1 MSCRASVVL
10 CLCSIL
16 ISTVPAAAA
25 DDAVLE
31 QMVMLNNNALA
42 AYRSGKHQ
50 EARGF
55 LLDAEM
61 LAETNGLTRHEI
73 AARTY
78 LHLGLVHLNGLK
90 QREKA
95 LQYFAQG
102 MQLRPNIRLTRSL
115 ARPNVRLAIAEAK
128 RRQKQLLA
136 APSTPRNGGKNKE
149 DALAASDEVE
159 EAVDAE
165 QNAEDSGAE
174 RGDDLLA
181 CPLPR
186 EAPPGQELEVR
197 CQANP
202 GLRAARAF
210 LFFRSAGQKQYT
222 ALRMAADGKDGYNA
236 TIPADAIN
244 GRALD
249 YYVEAESSAGDVI
262 GALGAEANPKLLT
275 LRRGASPSGGLSLAR
290 SGGAPTTGREPPPD
304 DEPPGLRSRPADAVG
319 AGRRR
324 AAGAFWVGVGI
335 GSGLGAHPTRD
346 LEHHTGKTV
355 GTGLSFAALHVLPEL
370 GIQYDDRLALSVQ
383 SRHQYILPS
392 GGPDMTV
399 SGDPPRMA
407 HALLA
412 RVHYQLWG
420 GEAFQL
426 LGTATLGGG
435 SGFRLKVPPV
445 PGAGL
450 PSSDTVAGGPLVVG
464 PGASLFFNLSEK
476 VLLAAELRMLIGFD
490 KLAALGEGSLGV
502 QYAF

>member
-1 MSCRASVVL
+1 MSCRRASVVL

-25 DDAVLE
+25 DDAVLD
-31 QMVMLNNNALA
+31 QMVMLNKNALA
-42 AYRSGKHQ
+42 AYRSGQYQ

-61 LAETNGLTRHEI
+61 LAETNGLVNHEL

-90 QREKA
+90 QRDKA
-95 LQYFAQG
+95 LQYFAQA
-102 MQLRPNIRLTRSL
+102 MQIRPNIRLTRSL
-115 ARPNVRLAIAEAK
+115 TRPNVRVAMAEAK

-136 APSTPRNGGKNKE
+136 VAPAAPRNGGKNKE
-149 DALAASDEVE
+149 APAAPDDAEEAADVE
-159 EAVDAE
+159 EKA
-165 QNAEDSGAE
+165 
-174 RGDDLLA
+174 DDLLD
-181 CPLPR
+181 CPMPR

-197 CQANP
+197 CRPNA
-202 GLRAARAF
+202 GLRAERSF
-210 LFFRSAGQKQYT
+210 LFFRSAGQKEYT
-222 ALRMAADGKDGYNA
+222 ALRMVRDGKDGYTA
-236 TIPADAIN
+236 TIPAGSVS

-249 YYVEAESSAGDVI
+249 YYVEAESSTGQVI
-262 GALGAEANPKLLT
+262 GTLGAEAEPRALT
-275 LRRGASPSGGLSLAR
+275 LRRGAPPAGRLSLADMR

-304 DEPPGLRSRPADAVG
+304 DELRSSPRSSRSDGVG
-319 AGRRR
+319 RGHRR
-324 AAGAFWVGVGI
+324 APGAVWVGFGI
-335 GSGLGAHPTRD
+335 GSGVGAHPTRD
-346 LEHHTGKTV
+346 LEHHTGKNV
-355 GTGLSFAALHVLPEL
+355 GTGLSYAAFHVLPEL

-399 SGDPPRMA
+399 SGSAPRMA

-412 RVHYQLWG
+412 RAHYELWG
-420 GEAFQL
+420 GEMFQF

-445 PGAGL
+445 PSSGL
-450 PSSDTVAGGPLVVG
+450 PSSDTVAGGPLVFG
-464 PGASLFFNLSEK
+464 PGVSLFLNLNEK
-476 VLLAAELRMLIGFD
+476 VLLAAEVRMLIGFD